1 MGKKKIPEG
10 FKLMV
15 KKEIQSIQK
24 GSDLSLAVACKEE
37 DVRRL
42 HALII
47 GPPET
52 PYEFGFFE
60 FWVHFHKDY
69 PTSAPN
75 VKSLT
80 TNMGQT
86 RFNPNIYA
94 DGKVCLSIL
103 GTWRGESGEQWSSAQ
118 GLESVLISIQ
128 SLMSANP
135 FENEPGFE
143 SPRSDNDKKDAQKYV
158 NKIRHETLRLAVI
171 EPLENM
177 LGMSGPLR
185 KADDNPANY
194 NFDGDLDFEPFR
206 PFDDL
211 CKRRFL
217 WYYHTYL
224 DSITDEQKKAECR
237 DGAKFTI
244 MPFESRGNQMQG
256 AFYYGELRKRLDKIR
271 KVLDDETERWQAEGK
286 AALKSENP
294 VALAFQNRFKHV
306 TTDYAKREVP
316 VDFELIDDNPF
327 AWRLT
332 YFGRPMSNLEGG
344 VFNITI
350 VIPLNFPQS
359 HPRIKLETKLYHQR
373 VSPDG
378 VLCYFA
384 QKPDDFESHVAGI
397 IEAIEEEQPP
407 YDPRTVV
414 HKEAA
419 KLLWGSDDDKKQY
432 RRKLRRSAQES
443 IEG

>member
-1 MGKKKIPEG
+1 M
-10 FKLMV
+10 L
-15 KKEIQSIQK
+15 QK

-37 DVRRL
+37 DVRKVQ
-42 HALII
+42 AMII
-47 GPPET
+47 GPPDT

-60 FWVHFHKDY
+60 FAIHFHKDY
-69 PTSAPN
+69 PTSAPH
-75 VKSLT
+75 VKAIT
-80 TNMGQT
+80 TNMGST

-143 SPRSDNDKKDAQKYV
+143 SPRNDNDKKDAKMYV
-158 NKIRHETLRLAVI
+158 SKIRHETLRIAVV
-171 EPLENM
+171 EPLEGM
-177 LGMSGPLR
+177 LNLAGPLR
-185 KADDNPANY
+185 KADENPT
-194 NFDGDLDFEPFR
+194 NFGFDADMDFEPFR

-217 WYYHTYL
+217 WYHHTYL
-224 DSITDEQKKAECR
+224 HSIEEERKKDEAK
-237 DGAKFTI
+237 DGNKFTT
-244 MPFESRGNQMQG
+244 MPFENRSNQMTG
-256 AFYYGELRKRLDKIR
+256 AFYYTELKRRLDKIR
-271 KVLDDETERWQAEGK
+271 KALDEETDRWEADGK
-286 AALKSENP
+286 NALKSESP
-294 VALAFQNRFKHV
+294 IALAFQNQFKHV
-306 TTDYAKREVP
+306 TSNYAKQDVP
-316 VDFELIDDNPF
+316 VDFELIDKNPF

-344 VFNITI
+344 VFNIKI
-350 VIPLNFPQS
+350 VVPLNFPQF
-359 HPRIKLETKLYHQR
+359 HPRVRVETPLFHQR

-384 QKPDDFESHVAGI
+384 PKSDDLESHIAGI

-419 KLLWGSDDDKKQY
+419 KLLWGSADEKKQY
-432 RRKLRRSAQES
+432 NRKLRRSAQDSTET
-443 IEG
+443 

>member
-1 MGKKKIPEG
+1 MRKVQA
-10 FKLMV
+10 M
-15 KKEIQSIQK
+15 
-24 GSDLSLAVACKEE
+24 
-37 DVRRL
+37 
-42 HALII
+42 II

-60 FWVHFHKDY
+60 FSVHFHKDY

-75 VKSLT
+75 VKGLT
-80 TNMGQT
+80 TNMGTT

-103 GTWRGESGEQWSSAQ
+103 GTWRGESGEQWSAAQ
-118 GLESVLISIQ
+118 SLESVLLSIQ

-143 SPRSDNDKKDAQKYV
+143 SPRSDSDKRDAKMYI
-158 NKIRHETLRLAVI
+158 NKIRHETLRLGVV
-171 EPLENM
+171 EKLENV
-177 LGMSGPLR
+177 LGLDGPLR
-185 KADDNPANY
+185 KADENPANFA
-194 NFDGDLDFEPFR
+194 FDSDNDFEPFR

-224 DSITDEQKKAECR
+224 NSIEEEQKKDEVK
-237 DGAKFTI
+237 DGTKFTI
-244 MPFESRGNQMQG
+244 MPFENRSNQMQG
-256 AFYYGELRKRLDKIR
+256 VFGFTELKRRLS
-271 KVLDDETERWQAEGK
+271 KVRSALDDETNRWEADGK
-286 AALKSENP
+286 AALKNENP
-294 VALAFQNRFKHV
+294 VALAFQNRFKNI
-306 TTDYAKREVP
+306 TANLKKQEMP
-316 VDFELIDDNPF
+316 VDVEMIDENPF

-344 VFNITI
+344 VFNIKI
-350 VIPLNFPQS
+350 VTPINFPHA
-359 HPRIKLETKLYHQR
+359 HPRVRVETPLYHQR

-384 QKPDDFESHVAGI
+384 QKPEDFESHILGV
-397 IEAIEEEQPP
+397 IEAIDEEQPP

-419 KLLWGSDDDKKQY
+419 KLLWGSADDKKVY
-432 RRKLRRSAQES
+432 KRKLRRSAQDSTET
-443 IEG
+443 